1 MKLFATPRTRSLPFA
16 LPPIALHAALTD
28 GGTAKNTLFLESGVA
43 EGGERTRGS
52 QKSLLLVGAAVRV
65 TCTLP
70 EVRVESCS
78 PAGTAILAAL
88 ADALAAFVARPS
100 ATEFSPLVLTFPR
113 CDDPDAEARLHA
125 PSPLDVLRAL
135 TRATV
140 TEDAGPFS
148 VFLGGL
154 QSFDFVGAFEDLPQY
169 RENATA
175 VPDYV
180 YYLAES
186 LIIVDPRAGQTQI
199 LCTAFHDGER
209 PNDPVINDAAQR
221 LADLV
226 RRCEGLHASQAAG
239 AGAPTAAPTQV
250 RRAREEVRRAREQV
264 HPDLGLDLDDGAYEA
279 IVATMKTHIVAG
291 DVFQIVP
298 SRSFRVPCTDP
309 LAAYRVLRE
318 RNPSPYQ
325 FFLCDRDFTL
335 FGASPETSIRVTP
348 EPARGGA
355 RGDLRIHVRPIAGTR
370 RRGATA
376 DEDDRVE
383 ADLRLDHKE
392 VAEHMMLVDLA
403 RNDLARVCRTGTRR
417 VQPLLV
423 VERYSHVMHL
433 VSGVTGILRDGLDAF
448 HAIAAAMN
456 MGTLVGA
463 PKVRA
468 LELLRRHEATRRGAY
483 GGAIGYATGRGA
495 FDSAVIIRSAVVENG
510 VATVRAGAG
519 VVHDSVPRLEAD
531 ETRRKAAATLEAIAI
546 SEAFLAEGR
555 TP

>member
-1 MKLFATPRTRSLPFA
+1 MKLFATPRTRSLPFS
-16 LPPIALHAALTD
+16 LPPVALHAALTK
-28 GGTAKNTLFLESGVA
+28 GGTVANTVFLESGVA
-43 EGGERTRGS
+43 EGGEQKRGS

-65 TCTLP
+65 TCRLP
-70 EVRVESCS
+70 RVRVEVCA
-78 PAGTAILAAL
+78 PAGVAILAAL
-88 ADALAAFVARPS
+88 AEELAAFVAENGP
-100 ATEFSPLVLTFPR
+100 TGLVLEFPR
-113 CDDPDAEARLHA
+113 CTDPDADARLHA

-154 QSFDFVGAFEDLPQY
+154 QSFDFVGAFEDLPDY
-169 RENATA
+169 REDVTA

-186 LIIVDPRAGQTQI
+186 LVVVDPRAGQTQI
-199 LCTAFHDGER
+199 LCTAFHDGEGA
-209 PNDPVINDAAQR
+209 NDPVVNDAAQR
-221 LADLV
+221 LAELV
-226 RRCEGLHASQAAG
+226 RQCEELHALHLADASAPLAANRPL
-239 AGAPTAAPTQV
+239 PTRVAA
-250 RRAREEVRRAREQV
+250 A
-264 HPDLGLDLDDGAYEA
+264 LDLDDGAYEA

-325 FFLCDRDFTL
+325 FFLCDQDFTL

-348 EPARGGA
+348 EPARADAGDG
-355 RGDLRIHVRPIAGTR
+355 RSNTTDLRIHVRPIAGTR
-370 RRGATA
+370 RRGATP

-433 VSGVTGILRDGLDAF
+433 VSGVTGILRAGLDAF

-468 LELLRRHEATRRGAY
+468 LELLRVHEATRRGAY

-510 VATVRAGAG
+510 IATVRAGAG

-555 TP
+555 PS